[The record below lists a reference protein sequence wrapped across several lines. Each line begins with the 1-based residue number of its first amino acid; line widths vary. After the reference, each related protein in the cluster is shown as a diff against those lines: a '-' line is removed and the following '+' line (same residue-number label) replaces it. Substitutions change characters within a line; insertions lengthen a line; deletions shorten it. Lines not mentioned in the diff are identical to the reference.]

1 MDTTEGMVVV
11 DGKVE
16 ALIAGA
22 VEEPIADLLDVEEGS
37 PWCSRG
43 RHIHEVTFWVCP
55 S

>member
-1 MDTTEGMVVV
+1 MDRVVVV

-37 PWCSRG
+37 SSIPYEMILLMILRYNL
-43 RHIHEVTFWVCP
+43 
-55 S
+55 